1 MKSQRA
7 TATRYA
13 RALFESARA
22 TGEVEAVGR
31 DLEEF
36 HTVFAAQPELRQVL
50 GRPWIKPEE
59 RQELARGVAER
70 VGASP
75 LVRDFVA
82 LVAARRRIDLL
93 AEIADVYRGL
103 VDESLGR
110 VRAQVQ
116 SAVPLTPDEQ
126 AQLGARLERLM
137 ARQVVLEP
145 TVAPDLLGG
154 FVARVGSVV
163 VDGSLDGQLAR
174 MRQRLARG
182 QA

>member
-1 MKSQRA
+1 MKAHRA

-22 TGEVEAVGR
+22 EGDVEGAGR
-31 DLEEF
+31 DLEAF

-59 RQELARGVAER
+59 RQGIAREVAER
-70 VGASP
+70 TGARG
-75 LVRDFVA
+75 LVRNFVA
-82 LVAARRRIDLL
+82 LVAGRNRIDHLG
-93 AEIADVYRGL
+93 EIVDAYRGL

-110 VRAQVQ
+110 VHAQVR
-116 SAVPLTPDEQ
+116 SAVPLTADEQ
-126 AQLGARLERLM
+126 VELGARLERIM

-145 TVAPDLLGG
+145 MVDPALLGG

-174 MRQRLARG
+174 VRRRLARG
-182 QA
+182 